1 MRNESFRQ
9 AWQDLS
15 EIQRQAAEWEQGPML
30 LLAGPGSGKTRVLT
44 CRIARLLEASV
55 GQNFRVLGLTFTNKA
70 ANEMKERLGKYVPEQ
85 QERVFLGTFHSFC
98 ADVLRQHGTHLG
110 IRPDFTIFSLEN
122 DLLELLKEA
131 LEAEPALREDAGNGR
146 PQPKDILGMIHRLK
160 ANLIFPEQAQR
171 AFRNPELGGRVA
183 AAYIAYEEAL
193 RKHGALDFDS
203 LIFRTYQL
211 FRDFP
216 VFAQLIQSVYPHVC
230 IDEFQ
235 DTNLCQYRLIQEM
248 IAPGQKN
255 IFAVADD
262 DQIIY
267 QWNGAS
273 HERIK
278 QFVSDFAPQ
287 VLQLPVNY
295 RCPAE
300 VVELANRLIQHNFL
314 RTTNKS
320 PAVAHSR
327 PEANQV
333 VRVLG
338 GYRDE
343 DGEAQAIAADAQE
356 KLQTGDSVA
365 VLARN
370 RRLLD
375 AIQKALTDR
384 GIPNAL
390 LQRKDEFQ
398 STPLGWLHSLYRLA
412 VNPKS
417 EQYLEAV
424 CGLFKELTGIETK
437 PADIILESE
446 GQALGF
452 LILWLQAARQADA
465 DNNCRQILDQVG
477 LCLVAGR
484 DFQRLSREAMCWF
497 EKLEKLDTA
506 KPVGGERFALFAE
519 EKIVW
524 EALLQEIVGLLG
536 NEISLEAFLQEL
548 QMRSKEPTPSPG
560 TLILMT
566 IHGAKGKEFDHV
578 YVAGV
583 VEDELPSFQSKRLG
597 DDSPEMEE
605 ERRNCFVAITRARR
619 SLTVSFAKCYRGWP
633 KAPSRFLYEIGV
645 LHRQGVAVP
654 G

>member
-9 AWQDLS
+9 AWEGLND
-15 EIQRQAAEWEQGPML
+15 IQRQAAEWEQGPML

-44 CRIARLLEASV
+44 CRIARLLEANT

-70 ANEMKERLGKYVPEQ
+70 ANEMKERLEKYVPEQ

-110 IRPDFTIFSLEN
+110 IRPDFSIFSLEN

-131 LEAEPALREDAGNGR
+131 LEDEPALREDVGNGR

-160 ANLIFPEQAQR
+160 ANLIFPDQAQR
-171 AFRNPELGGRVA
+171 ALRNPELGERVA
-183 AAYIAYEEAL
+183 AAYVAYEEAL
-193 RKHGALDFDS
+193 RRHGALDFDS

-216 VFAQLIQSVYPHVC
+216 VFAQRIQSVYPYVC

-248 IAPGQKN
+248 ISPEQKN

-278 QFVSDFAPQ
+278 QFDSDFAPQ

-300 VVELANRLIQHNFL
+300 VVDLANRLIRHNFL
-314 RTTNKS
+314 RTTNKI

-327 PEANQV
+327 YQTNQV
-333 VRVLG
+333 VRIRG

-343 DGEAQAIAADAQE
+343 EEEAQAITGDVQE
-356 KLQTGDSVA
+356 ELTTGDSVA

-375 AIQKALTDR
+375 TVQKALADR

-390 LQRKDEFQ
+390 LQRKDEFR
-398 STPLGWLHSLYRLA
+398 STPLVWLHSLYRLA
-412 VNPKS
+412 MNSKS

-424 CGLFKELTGIETK
+424 CGSFKELTGIEII
-437 PADIILESE
+437 PADIILEAE
-446 GQALGF
+446 GQSLGF

-465 DNNCRQILDQVG
+465 DNNSRQILDQVG
-477 LCLVAGR
+477 QCLVTGR
-484 DFQRLSREAMCWF
+484 DFQRLSREAMSWF
-497 EKLEKLDTA
+497 EKLDTT
-506 KPVGGERFALFAE
+506 KTDGGERFALFAE
-519 EKIVW
+519 ERVVW
-524 EALLQEIVGLLG
+524 EALLQEIVSLLG

-548 QMRSKEPTPSPG
+548 QMRSKEPMPSPG
-560 TLILMT
+560 TVILMT

-578 YVAGV
+578 NVAGV

-597 DDSPEMEE
+597 DNSPEMEE

-619 SLTVSFAKCYRGWP
+619 TLTISFAKQYRGWP
-633 KAPSRFLYEIGV
+633 KAPSRFLYEMGV
-645 LHRQGVAVP
+645 LQKQGVVVA